1 MAKEIDKVENAEK
14 VERIFEVKF
23 SKTQFVSSARY
34 KDSIDLVNT
43 VLEDGKE
50 YSLEEVD
57 KLIEKYMKG
66 KVN

>member
-1 MAKEIDKVENAEK
+1 MAKETEKVENAEK
-14 VERIFEVKF
+14 VEQTFEVKF
-23 SKTQFVSSARY
+23 SKKQLVNSARY

-50 YSLEEVD
+50 YSLVEVD
-57 KLIEKYMKG
+57 ELIEKYLKG